1 MSLEKINSLLA
12 ALSTNPFYK
21 EKLGGL
27 TSVSSLEE
35 YTVKVPFTTKAE
47 LAADQ
52 KLHPPYGSN
61 LTFPL
66 ESYHRFH
73 QTSGTSGQPMIWLD
87 DKTGWE
93 WLCANWRWV
102 WEKAGVKPGQAA
114 FFPFS
119 FGPFL
124 GFWAGFESAAGLGV
138 RAIPA
143 GGLSSE
149 NRLRMMERLRPEIL
163 CCTPT
168 YGLRLA
174 EVADD
179 ARSLGVEKIIVA
191 GEPGG
196 SLPEVRSRLS
206 EAWDAEVIDHHG
218 MTEVGPVTVGDL
230 SDPGRLLVRHE
241 AYFCEVI
248 NQDEQGIGELVLT
261 TLGRHGSPLLRYR
274 TGDLVQPDEDFALK
288 GGIIGRVDDM
298 VVVRGV
304 NLYPGAVEEVVRSVE
319 GIVEYEVLIEE
330 ANSMAE
336 VRLRAEGSGARE
348 LEGRL
353 REVFSL
359 RIPVEEV
366 PAGTLERFEMKSK
379 RWKRGS

>member
-1 MSLEKINSLLA
+1 MSLDKINSLLG
-12 ALSTNPFYK
+12 ALSTNPFYQ

-35 YTVKVPFTTKAE
+35 YSVKVPFTTKAE

-87 DKTGWE
+87 DKEGWR
-93 WLCANWRWV
+93 WLCDNWAWV
-102 WEKAGVKPGQAA
+102 WEKAGVTPGQAA

-149 NRLRMMERLRPEIL
+149 NRLKMMERLRPEIL

-179 ARSLGVEKIIVA
+179 ARSLGVQKIIVA

-196 SLPEVRSRLS
+196 SLPEIRNRLAG
-206 EAWDAEVIDHHG
+206 AWNAEVVDHHG
-218 MTEVGPVTVGDL
+218 MTEIGPVTVGDIA
-230 SDPGRLLVRHE
+230 DPGRLLVRHE

-248 NQDEQGIGELVLT
+248 NKDEQGIGELVLT
-261 TLGRHGSPLLRYR
+261 TLGRHGSPILRYR
-274 TGDLVQPDEDFALK
+274 TGDLVQPDDDFALK

-304 NLYPGAVEEVVRSVE
+304 NLYPGAVEEVVRSVQ
-319 GIVEYEVLIEE
+319 GIAEYEVLIEE
-330 ANSMAE
+330 VNSMAE
-336 VRLRAEGSGARE
+336 VRLRAEGAGARE

-366 PAGTLERFEMKSK
+366 PVGTLERFEMKSK
-379 RWKRGS
+379 RWKRKS